1 MISWSDKSLVFANCF
16 NKLAIMWKCL
26 LASGVLAAT
35 AFAQNSPQFE
45 IANLREDVRGLTQR
59 VGELTLRLEQLEREN
74 AELRHRSSV
83 SDKSYATV
91 AQLNA
96 AVADMAQNIRT
107 AVAGAKSETLQHVS
121 SQLEKL
127 GKQTNAA
134 LDSLAKTQATRP
146 AVQTDFAED
155 YPKEGVRYTVQ
166 KGDSLAGIAK
176 KTGAKQQDIVNAN
189 KITDPSRIAVGQT
202 LFIPGGK

>member
-1 MISWSDKSLVFANCF
+1 
-16 NKLAIMWKCL
+16 MWKCL
-26 LASGVLAAT
+26 LASGVMAAA

-74 AELRHRSSV
+74 AELRNRSSA
-83 SDKSYATV
+83 SDKSYATL

-96 AVADMAQNIRT
+96 AVSDMAQSIRT
-107 AVAGAKSETLQHVS
+107 AVAGAKAETLQHVS
-121 SQLEKL
+121 AQLEKL

-134 LDSLAKTQATRP
+134 LESLAKSQAARP
-146 AVQTDFAED
+146 SVQTNFADDF
-155 YPKEGVRYTVQ
+155 PKEGISYTVQ
-166 KGDSLAGIAK
+166 KGDSLAAIAK

-189 KITDPSRIAVGQT
+189 KITDPSRIVVGQT